1 MQSQLR
7 KIFYLLLFIYLLSA
21 CGNNSSSNKKVAN
34 QAAFDIGI
42 DTSALNNADALLA
55 AARKYKEAKQKDE
68 DNKKADPNYEDHYLE
83 LLKMETLL
91 TNKAS
96 SIMGTLPA
104 NESVS
109 FYDKFKDQMK

>member
-1 MQSQLR
+1 MQFQLR
-7 KIFYLLLFIYLLSA
+7 INFSLLLFICLLSA
-21 CGNNSSSNKKVAN
+21 CGNNSSPNEKVA
-34 QAAFDIGI
+34 AAFDIGI
-42 DTSALNNADALLA
+42 DTSALNSADALLN

-68 DNKKADPNYEDHYLE
+68 DNKKNDPDYEDHYLE

-91 TNKAS
+91 TSKAS
-96 SIMGTLPA
+96 DIMETLPA